1 MNFILSVMETFQE
14 FANETLVIKKS
25 LNSCFRILVKTLN
38 LRVPIS
44 NPITLIPQLIADLE
58 LNFDVKRLSTKNF
71 TNLS

>member
-1 MNFILSVMETFQE
+1 METFQE
-14 FANETLVIKKS
+14 FANETPVIKKS
-25 LNSCFRILVKTLN
+25 LNSCFRTLVKTLN